1 MKGILRPSIV
11 DRIHWG
17 GTDDSVVQCSV
28 ALLGGKNRSR
38 HQWSRIGLGS
48 NDEGAWPPL
57 APPPLLVPGTRP
69 ALTVESLLN
78 YPFHRWPDTS
88 GGSTPGGYSIRFH
101 DDDVNDRLDDDDI
114 QGNDVGD
121 LYQDQQAVPPV
132 IIGQRSGL

>member
-1 MKGILRPSIV
+1 M
-11 DRIHWG
+11 
-17 GTDDSVVQCSV
+17 VQCSV

-57 APPPLLVPGTRP
+57 APPALLVPGTRP

-121 LYQDQQAVPPV
+121 LYQDQQAAP
-132 IIGQRSGL
+132 QSL